1 MKKNSLN
8 IFNKYTNNNYKIV
21 PYKEKGSDM
30 GNTRYFPPVSR
41 EWKNSIYIFNL
52 NNLKNLPIYDI
63 KINNLI
69 KMFFNLRK
77 CYCGSGWEGKKHQE
91 T

>member
-41 EWKNSIYIFNL
+41 E
-52 NNLKNLPIYDI
+52 
-63 KINNLI
+63 
-69 KMFFNLRK
+69 
-77 CYCGSGWEGKKHQE
+77 
-91 T
+91 